1 MEKLMN
7 CELHIYIHDARRSY
21 DVSIVK
27 LDGIRIVE
35 HVIAAR
41 CCLQPTTSRR
51 NEQWKRKKKA
61 ESLNNSSKVK
71 VVGCE
76 LTNCSSPTS
85 TTKHLHQLTKTITDQ
100 MLTFRNRWTVTRAC
114 TSMRWRASNN
124 TEIMLM
130 HALLKSAVGREHA
143 KKEMKVNYR
152 ESQDISMLEIISI

>member
-35 HVIAAR
+35 RVIAAR

-76 LTNCSSPTS
+76 LQLLIVAHLDETSPS
-85 TTKHLHQLTKTITDQ
+85 TDKNDNWPDADVSK
-100 MLTFRNRWTVTRAC
+100 
-114 TSMRWRASNN
+114 SMDSY
-124 TEIMLM
+124 ESM
-130 HALLKSAVGREHA
+130 HEHA
-143 KKEMKVNYR
+143 MAGV
-152 ESQDISMLEIISI
+152 Q